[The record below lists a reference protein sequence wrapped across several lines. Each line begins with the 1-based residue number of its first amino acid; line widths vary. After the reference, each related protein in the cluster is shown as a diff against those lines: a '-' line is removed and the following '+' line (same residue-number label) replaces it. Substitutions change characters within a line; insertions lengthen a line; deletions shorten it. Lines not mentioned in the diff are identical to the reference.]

1 MVWAVISLVSAFIGV
16 TTADIS
22 RDVRDEKIEIS
33 SIKVTSCKRVQGILV
48 CDNGAIPATI
58 IAKTDVAKTVTDL

>member
-1 MVWAVISLVSAFIGV
+1 MVWVVISLVSAFIGV

-33 SIKVTSCKRVQGILV
+33 SVKVTSCKRVQGILE
-48 CDNGAIPATI
+48 CDNAGIPAII
-58 IAKTDVAKTVTDL
+58 IAETGVAKTGTDL

>member
-33 SIKVTSCKRVQGILV
+33 QV
-48 CDNGAIPATI
+48 
-58 IAKTDVAKTVTDL
+58 